1 MPIEKKLKGILIDI
15 SESEISSD
23 DIKVSSDLNLDFGFN
38 SIDFVELIVEIETT
52 FDLEF
57 DDEDMDIDKLVVFG
71 PLVELIESKMV

>member
-1 MPIEKKLKGILIDI
+1 M
-15 SESEISSD
+15 
-23 DIKVSSDLNLDFGFN
+23 NLDFGFN